1 MIIPFDRHLKRRK
14 QQEQYRQ
21 ELVDRILSHHRS
33 SPDAEVDKD
42 GYLEHVKEGFPI
54 EILENIVQKLEQ
66 RAGGQ

>member
-1 MIIPFDRHLKRRK
+1 MVIPFDRHLKRRK
-14 QQEQYRQ
+14 QQEQYRK

-33 SPDAEVDKD
+33 SPDGEAEND